1 MESSS
6 KQHREE
12 TVKAVCAIHGDS
24 VDDMAPATIGMVE
37 TMERKCKEKEEK
49 SLIRDKLE
57 NSRCK

>member
-1 MESSS
+1 M
-6 KQHREE
+6 
-12 TVKAVCAIHGDS
+12 KAVCAIHDGS

-37 TMERKCKEKEEK
+37 TLERKCKEKEK